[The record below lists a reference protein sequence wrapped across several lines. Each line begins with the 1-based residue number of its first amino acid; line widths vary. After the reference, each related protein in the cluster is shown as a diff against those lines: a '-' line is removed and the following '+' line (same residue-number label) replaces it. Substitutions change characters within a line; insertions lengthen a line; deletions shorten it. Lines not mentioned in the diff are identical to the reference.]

1 MRETLTAL
9 RRVMA
14 GRGVD
19 WYLVPTDD
27 FHGSE
32 YVGDYFKC
40 RKYVSGFTGSA
51 GTLLVGKDWAGLWT
65 DGRYF
70 LQAGQQ
76 LQGSGIALMR
86 MGEKDVP
93 TLNDYVAQHLA
104 GGKLGFDGR
113 TVNVKEYRAL
123 QAAAEKSG
131 GCVDGG
137 MDLVGEIWK
146 DRPALSAEPAFELDI
161 QYAGRTRKEKLQAVR
176 EDMQKSGA
184 NVLVLASLMDICWLT
199 NLRGGDVACTPV
211 VLSFMAVEAEK
222 AVLFVNEKVLSEEVR
237 AHLAADGVGLRPY
250 DEIEAYVAA
259 IPAGKKLQ
267 MNLGVV
273 NSAILASVPEGVEVL
288 DRDDPTNLPKAAKN
302 PTEVANM
309 RAAHV
314 KDGVAVTR
322 FMRWLKQNVGKVPM
336 DEISTAEKLE
346 DFRREQENYM
356 GPSFS
361 PIMAYGPHGAIVHYG
376 ATEETN
382 AKVEPRSF
390 LLADTGGHYMEGTTD
405 ITRTFALGE
414 LTDEEKKMYT
424 LVLKGHLHLGAA
436 VFKRGVTGANLDYLA
451 REPLWREHMDYN
463 HGTGHGVGYL
473 LSVHEGPQS
482 FRYQTMGKPAVALQE
497 GMVISDEPGLYLEG
511 KFGVRLENL
520 VVVCAGERSAYGE
533 FMHFDYLTMVPWD
546 LDAVVPEML
555 NEDEKRWLNQ
565 YHRLVRETLMP
576 LLPEEERDWLAEAT
590 RAI

>member
-1 MRETLTAL
+1 
-9 RRVMA
+9 
-14 GRGVD
+14 
-19 WYLVPTDD
+19 
-27 FHGSE
+27 
-32 YVGDYFKC
+32 
-40 RKYVSGFTGSA
+40 
-51 GTLLVGKDWAGLWT
+51 
-65 DGRYF
+65 
-70 LQAGQQ
+70 
-76 LQGSGIALMR
+76 
-86 MGEKDVP
+86 
-93 TLNDYVAQHLA
+93 
-104 GGKLGFDGR
+104 
-113 TVNVKEYRAL
+113 
-123 QAAAEKSG
+123 
-131 GCVDGG
+131 
-137 MDLVGEIWK
+137 
-146 DRPALSAEPAFELDI
+146 
-161 QYAGRTRKEKLQAVR
+161 
-176 EDMQKSGA
+176 
-184 NVLVLASLMDICWLT
+184 
-199 NLRGGDVACTPV
+199 
-211 VLSFMAVEAEK
+211 
-222 AVLFVNEKVLSEEVR
+222 
-237 AHLAADGVGLRPY
+237 
-250 DEIEAYVAA
+250 
-259 IPAGKKLQ
+259 
-267 MNLGVV
+267 
-273 NSAILASVPEGVEVL
+273 
-288 DRDDPTNLPKAAKN
+288 
-302 PTEVANM
+302 
-309 RAAHV
+309 
-314 KDGVAVTR
+314 
-322 FMRWLKQNVGKVPM
+322 
-336 DEISTAEKLE
+336 
-346 DFRREQENYM
+346 M